1 MNQRVTAPHHSGHL
15 HPGLQ
20 EKYWEDYLWPL
31 TSATLD
37 TASSFF
43 CRCTDRFIQK
53 PSSVLTVDAT
63 QLLSADN
70 LLKYNKEWKNM
81 LHFICIIA
89 QSPLLYFCKFFYCY
103 NFIFDSHL
111 INVLVTL
118 DKTSLVCL
126 HLHICLY
133 PIWLWSYYP
142 CLETV
147 HEE

>member
-1 MNQRVTAPHHSGHL
+1 
-15 HPGLQ
+15 
-20 EKYWEDYLWPL
+20 
-31 TSATLD
+31 
-37 TASSFF
+37 
-43 CRCTDRFIQK
+43 
-53 PSSVLTVDAT
+53 
-63 QLLSADN
+63 
-70 LLKYNKEWKNM
+70 M

-133 PIWLWSYYP
+133 PI
-142 CLETV
+142 
-147 HEE
+147 